1 MAEVARQVRHCREK
15 QIPEAVALQA
25 AAVRKPV
32 LKQPGQQQFIFG
44 ERDHAAADVARRQ
57 NIELAAQPSGAAAV
71 ISHSNDGCYIDQ
83 APAHFGVALKPAQ
96 ERGQAAAAAY
106 RHNSQGSR

>member
-1 MAEVARQVRHCREK
+1 MAQPQLQELL
-15 QIPEAVALQA
+15 EAGVHFGHQT
-25 AAVRKPV
+25 RRWNPKMRR
-32 LKQPGQQQFIFG
+32 FIFG